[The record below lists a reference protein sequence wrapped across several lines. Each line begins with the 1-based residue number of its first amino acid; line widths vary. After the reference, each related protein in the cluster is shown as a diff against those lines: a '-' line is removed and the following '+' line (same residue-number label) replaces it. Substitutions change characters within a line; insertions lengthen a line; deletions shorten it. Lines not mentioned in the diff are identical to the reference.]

1 MHIYT
6 TDMKKHGFAALL
18 FLLFSTNGFALIGE
32 TLSGLPQSRIIYRPQ
47 LIYSNGSSVFNVWS
61 PDAGAVLLS
70 LYRDGESSTAFKT
83 IKMRKDPDGYW
94 SATIKKDLAGT
105 FYTFTVKHNNKWL
118 DPTPGI
124 DAKAVGVNGNRAF
137 VIDLKKTNPEDWLK
151 DIKPTLNKFT
161 DIIIYELQH
170 RDFSIYSGSGIKNK
184 GKYLALT
191 EKNTVNN
198 QGFSTGI
205 DHLKELG
212 ITHVHIMPSYDFGSI
227 DETRLFENKY
237 NWGYDP
243 KNYNVPE
250 GSFSTN
256 PYDPASRIKEFKQ
269 MVKSLHENGIRVIL
283 DVVYNHTYVNDK
295 SNFSLTAPGYYYRY
309 NNDATYSDASACG
322 NETASEKEM
331 MRNFMVESVKYWVN
345 EYHIDGFRFD
355 LMGIHDIETMNIIR
369 SELDKIDS
377 SIIIYGEGWTAGSS
391 PLAEEKRAIKKNGKM
406 LPRIA
411 VFSDDL
417 RDAAKGHWN
426 DHKAPGMVGAK
437 TGLEESIRFGVC
449 GAVMHDQVD
458 FKKVNYSD
466 APYANNP
473 DEVINYVSCHDD
485 MCLNDKLKAS
495 SMGNIKESELIKQ
508 HKLAQTIVFTA
519 QGIPFMLSGEEL
531 FRNKKGIHNTF
542 QSPDSVN
549 QIDWTYKGKYYN
561 VFEYYKSLIKLRKE
575 HPAFRMDK
583 TEDVNK
589 HLQFIEMP
597 EKAMVGFLL
606 KDYANGD
613 TWKNILVI
621 HNGNTKDV
629 NINLPEG
636 NWIIIANNGVLN
648 IDGIGNSVS
657 GEINVGSTSSL
668 IAYQI

>member
-1 MHIYT
+1 
-6 TDMKKHGFAALL
+6 MKKHGIIALL
-18 FLLFSTNGFALIGE
+18 FLLFATNTFAMITE
-32 TLSGLPQSRIIYRPQ
+32 ATTAKSQSNIVYRPE
-47 LIYSNGSSVFNVWS
+47 LTYSEDKSVFNVWS
-61 PDAGAVLLS
+61 PQAEAVNLS
-70 LYRDGESSTAFKT
+70 LYIDGEKSPAFRT
-83 IKMRKDPDGYW
+83 YKMKKNPDGYW
-94 SATIKKDLAGT
+94 TITVKKDLAGT
-105 FYTFTVKHNNKWL
+105 FYTFTIKHKNKWL

-124 DAKAVGVNGNRAF
+124 DAKAVGVNGNRAC
-137 VIDLKKTNPEDWLK
+137 VLDLKKTNPEGWIKDSRPELK
-151 DIKPTLNKFT
+151 KFT

-170 RDFSIYSGSGIKNK
+170 RDYSVYSGSGIKNK

-191 EKNTVNN
+191 EKNTVNS

-227 DETRLFENKY
+227 EETRLNEGKY

-256 PYDPASRIKEFKQ
+256 PYDPAVRIREFKQ
-269 MVKSLHENGIRVIL
+269 MVKALHESGIRVIL

-309 NNDATYSDASACG
+309 NKDGSYSDASACG

-369 SELDKIDS
+369 AELDKIDS
-377 SIIIYGEGWTAGSS
+377 SIFIYGEGWTAGSS
-391 PLAEEKRAIKKNGKM
+391 PLPEEKRAIKKNGKLM
-406 LPRIA
+406 PRIA

-426 DHKAPGMVGAK
+426 DHKAPGMVGGK

-449 GAVMHDQVD
+449 GAVLHDQVD

-473 DEVINYVSCHDD
+473 AEVINYVSCHDD

-495 SMGNIKESELIKQ
+495 ASGEIKESDLIKQ
-508 HKLAQTIVFTA
+508 HKLAQTIVFTS
-519 QGIPFMLSGEEL
+519 QGVPFMLSGEEV

-549 QIDWTYKGKYYN
+549 QIDWSFKGEYYG
-561 VFEYYKSLIKLRKE
+561 VFEYYKSLIKLRKD

-583 TEDVNK
+583 AVDVNK
-589 HLQFIEMP
+589 HLSFIEMP
-597 EKAMVGFLL
+597 QKAMVGFML
-606 KDYANGD
+606 KDNANGD
-613 TWKNILVI
+613 KWKNILVVY
-621 HNGNTKDV
+621 NGNNKD
-629 NINLPEG
+629 IKITLPEG
-636 NWIIIANNGVLN
+636 NWTIVANDGVIN
-648 IDGIGNSVS
+648 SDGISHAVS
-657 GEINVGSTSSL
+657 GEIKVGSTSSL
-668 IAYQI
+668 IAYQ